1 MATVGQSLKTP
12 EAGWRRYDNTDNVF
26 SYSGSNWIATQ
37 NGDVSAFYKGG
48 WHYSENLT
56 DKIIF
61 SFYGAKL
68 RIIAQPNSTR
78 SNNLVVTIDG
88 ERVGTYSINSSTA
101 THQCLDFEKL
111 DLELKIHNVVI
122 SNEATNNKYILWDAV
137 DIDATGYM
145 LQVAPT
151 NLTAIPGDSQVTLN
165 WDAVTDVTSY
175 NVKRSTTAGGPHETI
190 ATTIAGTSYV
200 DTNVTNGTAYYYVVA
215 AVNGD
220 GEGVISNEAS
230 ATPQATPV
238 EEGQG
243 LLRVTMIDSSE
254 REYKLPMRDIN
265 GFIGWLNSHSNSDT
279 LSYQLTTAFSSKEYL
294 LFDKIISFEV
304 IPLPAE

>member
-26 SYSGSNWIATQ
+26 SYGGSNWIATQ
-37 NGDVSAFYKGG
+37 NGDVSSFYKGG

-56 DKIIF
+56 DKVIF
-61 SFYGAKL
+61 IFYGTKL
-68 RIIAQPNSTR
+68 RIIAQPYTTR

-88 ERVGTYSINSSTA
+88 ERVGAYSIYNSSETP
-101 THQCLDFEKL
+101 QCLDFEKL
-111 DLELKIHNVVI
+111 NLELKIHNVVI

-165 WDAVTDVTSY
+165 WDAVIGTTGY
-175 NVKRSTTAGGPHETI
+175 NVKRSLTAGGPYEAI
-190 ATTIAGTSYV
+190 ANVSGTSYE
-200 DTNVTNGTAYYYVVA
+200 DINVTNGTTYYYVVA

-230 ATPQATPV
+230 ATPQAAPV

-254 REYKLPMRDIN
+254 REYKLPMREIN
-265 GFIGWLNSHSNSDT
+265 GFIEWLNSHSNSDT
-279 LSYQLTTAFSSKEYL
+279 FSYQLTTAFGSKEYL

-304 IPLPAE
+304 ISLPAE